1 MVKHCTR
8 CHRRW
13 SVSIQDKQEFYI
25 CPECERKER
34 DRDRKARESA
44 KNITKIYMGGG
55 KS

>member
-1 MVKHCTR
+1 MTKHCTR

-13 SVSIQDKQEFYI
+13 SVSVMDKQEHYI
-25 CPECERKER
+25 CPDCERKER